1 VHWQREPIRPGLSAE
16 RGDDTLAASAR
27 RGLVDGA
34 VPVANPF
41 RRPSV
46 NSRTILALLGAPLA
60 AAATASAMALSSRS
74 QTPPPIAP
82 ETGTFLIASLA
93 VAAIFEVLVLLPMW
107 YLLRGAT
114 RGARMAIW
122 LLGVGA
128 WFAAAVLLGYLLGH
142 GAAVALSFG
151 TTFLL
156 PGVVVS
162 AVFATLMPPRDD
174 NTGGVSP

>member
-1 VHWQREPIRPGLSAE
+1 
-16 RGDDTLAASAR
+16 
-27 RGLVDGA
+27 
-34 VPVANPF
+34 
-41 RRPSV
+41 
-46 NSRTILALLGAPLA
+46 
-60 AAATASAMALSSRS
+60 
-74 QTPPPIAP
+74 
-82 ETGTFLIASLA
+82 
-93 VAAIFEVLVLLPMW
+93 MW

-156 PGVVVS
+156 PGVVVA
-162 AVFATLMPPRDD
+162 AVFALLMEPRA
-174 NTGGVSP
+174 NT